1 MFQARKVW
9 AQHFIKTTHMVIKIR
24 AQDIQI
30 VTSSQVILICIMQ
43 SSCDG
48 LQVPI
53 NVLNTAV

>member
-9 AQHFIKTTHMVIKIR
+9 AQHFIKTTDMVIKIR

>member
-9 AQHFIKTTHMVIKIR
+9 AQHFIKTTDMVIKIR

-30 VTSSQVILICIMQ
+30 VTSSRVILICIMQ

-53 NVLNTAV
+53 NVLYTAV